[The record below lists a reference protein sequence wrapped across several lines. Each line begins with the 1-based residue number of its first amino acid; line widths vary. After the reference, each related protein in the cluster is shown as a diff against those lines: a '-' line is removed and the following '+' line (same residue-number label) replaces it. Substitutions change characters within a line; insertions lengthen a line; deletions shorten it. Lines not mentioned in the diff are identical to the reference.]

1 MTQNAFICQGR
12 IFPLFLYIYN
22 RFSKNLSRLIS
33 LFPRPHLAVRLQY
46 IQRKLKSVLRRLLI
60 FSERVSGVEPPS
72 HPWQGR
78 IITTIRHPPT
88 LRFGEASP
96 LLRSVCRGKE
106 SDLRPLLFQSS
117 ALPLSYPVKFY
128 NVGAMSSK
136 SFPKALLP
144 LRGTIQG
151 IGSRHITPDIFKAA
165 INGVLNILWAL

>member
-1 MTQNAFICQGR
+1 MVAVKGHIFNKKHLKYGVFVGAGEQNRTAV
-12 IFPLFLYIYN
+12 LTLA
-22 RFSKNLSRLIS
+22 RLHNS
-33 LFPRPHLAVRLQY
+33 HYTTPAY
-46 IQRKLKSVLRRLLI
+46 ATLRR
-60 FSERVSGVEPPS
+60 
-72 HPWQGR
+72 GR
-78 IITTIRHPPT
+78 PAIAK
-88 LRFGEASP
+88 L
-96 LLRSVCRGKE
+96 CRGKE

-117 ALPLSYPVKFY
+117 ALPLSYPGKFY